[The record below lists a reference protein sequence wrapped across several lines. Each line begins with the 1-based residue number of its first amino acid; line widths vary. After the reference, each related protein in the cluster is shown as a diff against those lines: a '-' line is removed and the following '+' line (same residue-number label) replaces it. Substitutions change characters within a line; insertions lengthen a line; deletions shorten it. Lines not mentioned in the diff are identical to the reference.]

1 MAPKNKTTGTKR
13 TRGSTSG
20 TIERS
25 IPVPRIF
32 DRNRYSSGK
41 HLMRYNELNKGTWH
55 EKTFNINPTGNYA
68 HILNMITSRKW
79 DKLLTPETQ
88 INPDIVREFYANALP
103 NCEKTEMDARFTYTS
118 FVRGTNVRFDRDTI
132 NTYLGNPLELDPPED
147 PTIPTLCAYG
157 EMERDKDY
165 SFRQIARDILLPGKT
180 YNKGKKSQEYTTANF
195 RDMKLEAGIIFQ
207 FLVHNVVPRSHVT
220 TTPMAALPLLWHI
233 LQGGQVDV
241 ARIISDQMKHVALCG
256 FIGKI
261 TKLSFPGLLMGL
273 LKDQGVIIPEPR
285 TEKLKGVVDDRYIF
299 IHSQRL
305 AGVIPHEPEPEHDQE
320 DTQQQEDVHQED
332 TQQQDIPHP
341 PTSFEFSSFQ
351 AYMMQY
357 EQRQEQRDHF
367 IMDQNAALY
376 RSHRGIYQSLY
387 EARMDPAYQMLSPET
402 YMEACRWPGDR
413 PIFPGGGSGAAFGGP
428 QGDDHDMDDDDAA
441 N

>member
-1 MAPKNKTTGTKR
+1 
-13 TRGSTSG
+13 
-20 TIERS
+20 
-25 IPVPRIF
+25 
-32 DRNRYSSGK
+32 
-41 HLMRYNELNKGTWH
+41 
-55 EKTFNINPTGNYA
+55 
-68 HILNMITSRKW
+68 MITSRGW
-79 DKLLTPETQ
+79 DKLLTPETT
-88 INPDIVREFYANALP
+88 INPDIVREFYANAMP
-103 NCEKTEMDARFTYTS
+103 DCDKKEMDARFSYTS
-118 FVRGTNVRFDRDTI
+118 YVRGVPVRFDRDAI
-132 NTYLGNPLELDPPED
+132 STYLGDPLELDPPED
-147 PTIPTLCAYG
+147 PAEPALCEYG
-157 EMERDKDY
+157 QMLKDY
-165 SFRQIARDILLPGKT
+165 TYSFSRIAKDLLLPGKHFIP
-180 YNKGKKSQEYTTANF
+180 GKKSKEDKTARF
-195 RDMKLEAGIIFQ
+195 KDLQLEAGIIFQ

-220 TTPMAALPLLWHI
+220 TTPMAALPLLWSI
-233 LQGGQVDV
+233 VKGKQVDI
-241 ARIISDQMKHVALCG
+241 ARVISDQMKHVALCG

-285 TEKLKGVVDDRYIF
+285 TEKLKGVVDDRYIEL
-299 IHSQRL
+299 HSQRL

-320 DTQQQEDVHQED
+320 DTQQQEGVHQED

-413 PIFPGGGSGAAFGGP
+413 PIFPGGGSGAAFGGT

>member
-1 MAPKNKTTGTKR
+1 M
-13 TRGSTSG
+13 
-20 TIERS
+20 
-25 IPVPRIF
+25 
-32 DRNRYSSGK
+32 
-41 HLMRYNELNKGTWH
+41 
-55 EKTFNINPTGNYA
+55 
-68 HILNMITSRKW
+68 
-79 DKLLTPETQ
+79 TPETQ
-88 INPDIVREFYANALP
+88 VDPDIVREFYANAMP
-103 NCEKTEMDARFTYTS
+103 TCDKSEMDARFTYTS
-118 FVRGTNVRFDRDTI
+118 FVRGVNVRFDRDAI
-132 NTYLGNPLELDPPED
+132 STYLGNPLELDPPED
-147 PTIPTLCAYG
+147 PTVPTLCAYG
-157 EMERDKDY
+157 VRERDHDY
-165 SFRQIARDILLPGKT
+165 DFSQIATDILLPRKS
-180 YNKGKKSQEYTTANF
+180 YNRGKKSRELKTANF
-195 RDMKLEAGIIFQ
+195 RDMKLEAGIMFQ

-233 LQGGQVDV
+233 LQGGEVDI

-256 FIGKI
+256 YIGKI
-261 TKLSFPGLLMGL
+261 TKLSFPGLIMGL
-273 LKDQGVIIPEPR
+273 LKDQGVNI
-285 TEKLKGVVDDRYIF
+285 TETRVEKIKGVVDDRYIEL
-299 IHSQRL
+299 HSQRL

-402 YMEACRWPGDR
+402 YMEACMWPGDR
-413 PIFPGGGSGAAFGGP
+413 LIYPGGGSAPADAERTASVHSRETEP
-428 QGDDHDMDDDDAA
+428 MDDDAEDQ
-441 N
+441 